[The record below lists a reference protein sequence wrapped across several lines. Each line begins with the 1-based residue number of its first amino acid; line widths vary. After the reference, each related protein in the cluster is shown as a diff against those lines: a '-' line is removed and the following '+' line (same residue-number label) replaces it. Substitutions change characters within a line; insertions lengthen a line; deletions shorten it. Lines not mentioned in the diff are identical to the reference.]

1 MLCTLGY
8 VPLVLSCLCVMET
21 SIQAHVAPSPLARL
35 CLSFL
40 SHTMCAD
47 SEVTNTLKVPVARGK
62 TVKQNYMLL
71 RSFIIVNVAILPS
84 LSKLKVNFNIKD
96 RIKAVLLL

>member
-8 VPLVLSCLCVMET
+8 VPVVFSCLCVMET
-21 SIQAHVAPSPLARL
+21 SIHAHVAPSPLARL
-35 CLSFL
+35 CLACL

-47 SEVTNTLKVPVARGK
+47 SEVTNTLKVPVARGE
-62 TVKQNYMLL
+62 TVKQNYML
-71 RSFIIVNVAILPS
+71 RSFITVNVAILPS
-84 LSKLKVNFNIKD
+84 LSKVEVNFNIKD

>member
-1 MLCTLGY
+1 ML
-8 VPLVLSCLCVMET
+8 
-21 SIQAHVAPSPLARL
+21 APSPLARL

-47 SEVTNTLKVPVARGK
+47 SEVTNTLKVPVARGE
-62 TVKQNYMLL
+62 TVKQNYML
-71 RSFIIVNVAILPS
+71 RSFITVNVAILPS
-84 LSKLKVNFNIKD
+84 LSKVEVNFNIKD